1 MIEYKIIW
9 KQPADYNP
17 SKILQQLPSPI
28 SRDMKEIY
36 NYSIEDDKFII
47 KDRNI
52 DPSIVGYV
60 FKLFIDEALN
70 YTDSIEI
77 KTN

>member
-1 MIEYKIIW
+1 MTEYKIIW
-9 KQPADYNP
+9 KQPAGYNP

-36 NYSIEDDKFII
+36 NYSIEDDSFII

-52 DPSIVGYV
+52 DPDIVGSV